1 VCSSD
6 LSCMTY
12 LPLANILHHKLRSLL
27 SALGIGIGICM
38 LITLTGLTRGSL
50 YEISDRWE
58 SVRADLLVYPRVLG
72 ENITTMSGAAVSD
85 KQGKIIQSSHSD
97 IIEKVV
103 GVFLWQVKLG
113 GQNQTASCV
122 SRDDLTMF
130 LGGRKFIDG
139 RAFSPKTD
147 WKIFVKNLHEKKTT
161 NLSPEQKQNYAMEI
175 TEADLTAGGWL
186 EMIIDSRL
194 AHAGNYSVGDTV
206 SAASYKWKI
215 VGIVPAGAM
224 TRVFLPHKTGQYLFG
239 LGDMSKSTLLFV
251 KLKPGVKPA
260 AGIKAIRSF
269 TLDTVELSQYRQ
281 MLVSKWGIMFTYVDA
296 VNIIALIIAF
306 LFVMTTLY
314 TMVLQRTREIAILK
328 SCGASNGFILRQV
341 LGESWL
347 LTGFGTLLGIGMSFL
362 AAWGIASFKPLL
374 TVKISP
380 QWVLVAILAAAVG
393 SLISALYPAWRATK
407 VDMVEAL
414 MYE

>member
-1 VCSSD
+1 
-6 LSCMTY
+6 MTY

-27 SALGIGIGICM
+27 SAFGIGIGICM
-38 LITLTGLTRGSL
+38 LLTLTGLSRGSL

-58 SVRADLLVYPRVLG
+58 SVNADLLVYPRVLG

-122 SRDDLTMF
+122 SRDDLPMF
-130 LGGRKFIDG
+130 LGEHKFTSG
-139 RAFSPKTD
+139 RAFNPKTN
-147 WKIFVKNLHEKKTT
+147 WKIFVKSLYETKTAE
-161 NLSPEQKQNYAMEI
+161 LSAEQKRNFAMEI

-186 EMIIDSRL
+186 EMVIDSRL
-194 AHAGNYSVGDTV
+194 ARAGKYSVDDTV
-206 SAASYKWKI
+206 SVAGYKWKI
-215 VGIVPAGAM
+215 VGIVPAGTI

-239 LGDMSKSTLLFV
+239 LGDMGKSTLLFV
-251 KLKPGVKPA
+251 KLKPGVNPA

-269 TLDTVELSQYRQ
+269 TLDAVELSQYRQ
-281 MLVSKWGIMFTYVDA
+281 MLVSKWGIMFTYVDT
-296 VNIIALIIAF
+296 VNVIALVIAF

-347 LTGFGTLLGIGMSFL
+347 LTGFGTLLGIAMSFL
-362 AAWGIASFKPLL
+362 AGWGIANFKPLL
-374 TVKISP
+374 TVQISP
-380 QWVLVAILAAAVG
+380 QWIVISILAAAIG
-393 SLISALYPAWRATK
+393 SFVSAIYPAWRATK
-407 VDMVEAL
+407 IDMVEAL
-414 MYE
+414 TYE

>member
-1 VCSSD
+1 H
-6 LSCMTY
+6 CMTY

-27 SALGIGIGICM
+27 SAMGIGIGICM

-58 SVRADLLVYPRVLG
+58 SVDADLLVYPRVLG
-72 ENITTMSGAAVSD
+72 ENITTTSGAAVSD
-85 KQGKIIQSSHSD
+85 KQGKLIQASHSD

-113 GQNQTASCV
+113 GQTQTSCCV
-122 SRDDLTMF
+122 SRDDLSMF
-130 LGGRKFIDG
+130 LGGRDFIAG
-139 RAFSPKTD
+139 RPFAPKID
-147 WKIFVKNLHEKKTT
+147 WKTFVKNLYNTKTANFT
-161 NLSPEQKQNYAMEI
+161 PEQKQDYAMEI
-175 TEADLTAGGWL
+175 TEADLAADGWL
-186 EMIIDSRL
+186 EMVIDSRL
-194 AHAGNYSVGDTV
+194 AKAGKYSVGDTV
-206 SAASYKWKI
+206 EAAGYKWKI
-215 VGIVPAGAM
+215 TGIVPAGVM

-251 KLKPGVKPA
+251 KLKPGVKA
-260 AGIKAIRSF
+260 SAGVAAIRSF
-269 TLDTVELSQYRQ
+269 TLDAVELSQYRA
-281 MLVSKWGIMFTYVDA
+281 MLVAKWGIMFTYVDA
-296 VNIIALIIAF
+296 VNAIALIIAF

-328 SCGASNGFILRQV
+328 SCGASNGFVIRQV

-347 LTGFGTLLGIGMSFL
+347 LTGLGAIIGIALSYL
-362 AAWGIASFKPLL
+362 AAWGITNFKPLL

-380 QWVLVAILAAAVG
+380 QWILVGIIAAAIG
-393 SLISALYPAWRATK
+393 SVISALYPAWRATK

-414 MYE
+414 TYE